1 MPNSEDQVDQSVSPI
16 NQEIIDDLYDKYCAD
31 PLSVPEDWREYF
43 SALEAR
49 NEQIK
54 EAEPHEKQPHK
65 VKGTESAISARDV
78 TRSDLPPLQWQPPSL
93 PPPMSPGKLPSI

>member
-54 EAEPHEKQPHK
+54 EAEPHEKQP
-65 VKGTESAISARDV
+65 VPICR
-78 TRSDLPPLQWQPPSL
+78 PPLQWQPPSL